1 MKIDCCGLACP
12 EPVLQTKKALEAL
25 PDDGILEVLVNS
37 VASKENVLRFAHNA
51 GYEARSEERDGGKT
65 IIAIIKGFTCNVVE
79 NAKEEQ
85 FLDKTLF
92 LKSNTVG
99 EGELGAKLIVGF
111 LKSTLELP
119 KLPKRIVCVNTAVYL
134 TTADEDSPVIEV
146 LKALEA
152 KGVEIYSCGVCLEF
166 YGVNK
171 QLKVGHVGNAYGT
184 VEMLFG
190 GAGTIT
196 L

>member
-25 PDDGILEVLVNS
+25 PNDTILEVVVNS
-37 VASKENVLRFAHNA
+37 VASKENVLRFAQNA
-51 GYEARSEERDGGKT
+51 GYECRFEEREEGKT
-65 IIAIIKGFTCNVVE
+65 IIAIIKGFTCNIVE
-79 NAKEEQ
+79 EAKEEK

-92 LKSNTVG
+92 LKSHTVG
-99 EGELGAKLIVGF
+99 EGELGAKLVVGF

-119 KLPKRIVCVNTAVYL
+119 KLPKRIICVNTAVYL
-134 TTADEDSPVIEV
+134 TTADEDAPVTEI
-146 LKALEA
+146 LRALEA

-166 YGVNK
+166 YGVDK
-171 QLKVGHVGNAYGT
+171 ALKVGKIGNAFGT
-184 VEMLFG
+184 IEMLFG
-190 GAGTIT
+190 GEGTIT

>member
-1 MKIDCCGLACP
+1 MKLDCSGLACP

-25 PDDGILEVLVNS
+25 PNDAVLEVVVDNI
-37 VASKENVLRFAHNA
+37 ASRENVIRFAQN
-51 GYEARSEERDGGKT
+51 GGFDVRTEDLGENKT
-65 IIAIIKGFTCNVVE
+65 LITIVKGFTCKVVSD
-79 NAKEEQ
+79 AKEDS

-92 LKSNTVG
+92 LKSDKVG

-119 KLPKRIVCVNTAVYL
+119 KLPKRIICVNQAVLL
-134 TTADEDSPVIEV
+134 TTADESAPITEV

-152 KGVEIYSCGVCLEF
+152 KGVEIFSCGVCLEF
-166 YGVNK
+166 YGVSDK
-171 QLKVGHVGNAYGT
+171 LKVGKIGNAYNT
-184 VEMLFG
+184 IEMLFG
-190 GAGTIT
+190 GEGTIS

>member
-1 MKIDCCGLACP
+1 MKIDCSGLACP

-25 PDDGILEVLVNS
+25 PNDAVLEVIVSSL
-37 VASKENVLRFAHNA
+37 ASKENVTRFAHN
-51 GYEARSEERDGGKT
+51 GGFDARAQDLGEGKT
-65 IIAIIKGFTCNVVE
+65 LITIVKGFVCQTATCTNDE
-79 NAKEEQ
+79 K

-92 LKSNTVG
+92 LKSDKVG

-119 KLPKRIVCVNTAVYL
+119 KLPRRIVCVNQAVLL
-134 TTADEDSPVIEV
+134 TTADESAPIMEV

-152 KGVEIYSCGVCLEF
+152 KGVEIFSCGVCLEYF
-166 YGVNK
+166 GVTDK
-171 QLKVGHVGNAYGT
+171 LKVGKIGNAFGT
-184 VEMLFG
+184 IEMLFG
-190 GAGTIT
+190 GEGTIS

>member
-1 MKIDCCGLACP
+1 MKIDCSGLACP

-25 PDDGILEVLVNS
+25 PNDAVLEVIVSS
-37 VASKENVLRFAHNA
+37 VASKENVTRFAHN
-51 GYEARSEERDGGKT
+51 GGFDARAQDLGEGKT
-65 IIAIIKGFTCNVVE
+65 LITIVKGFVCQTATCT
-79 NAKEEQ
+79 KEEN

-92 LKSNTVG
+92 LKSDKVG

-119 KLPKRIVCVNTAVYL
+119 KLPRRIVCVNQAVLL
-134 TTADEDSPVIEV
+134 TTADESAPIMEV

-152 KGVEIYSCGVCLEF
+152 KGVEIFSCGVCLEYF
-166 YGVNK
+166 GVTDK
-171 QLKVGHVGNAYGT
+171 LKVGKIGNAFGT
-184 VEMLFG
+184 IEMLFG
-190 GAGTIT
+190 GEGTIS

>member
-1 MKIDCCGLACP
+1 MKIDCSGLACP
-12 EPVLQTKKALEAL
+12 EPVLQTKKALETL
-25 PDDGILEVLVNS
+25 PNDSVLEVIVNS
-37 VASKENVLRFAHNA
+37 LASKENVTRFAQN
-51 GYEARSEERDGGKT
+51 GGFDVRVQDLAEGKSLIT
-65 IIAIIKGFTCNVVE
+65 IVKGFTCNVVAD
-79 NAKEEQ
+79 AKDEK

-92 LKSNTVG
+92 LKSDKVG

-119 KLPKRIVCVNTAVYL
+119 KLPRHIVCVNQAVLL
-134 TTADEDSPVIEV
+134 TTADESAPIMEV

-166 YGVNK
+166 FGVSDK
-171 QLKVGHVGNAYGT
+171 LKVGKIGNAFGT
-184 VEMLFG
+184 IEMLFG
-190 GAGTIT
+190 GDGTIS

>member
-1 MKIDCCGLACP
+1 MKLDCSGLACP

-25 PDDGILEVLVNS
+25 PNDAVLEVVVDNI
-37 VASKENVLRFAHNA
+37 ASRENVIRFAQN
-51 GYEARSEERDGGKT
+51 GGFDVRTEDLGENKT
-65 IIAIIKGFTCNVVE
+65 LITIVKGFTCNVVSD
-79 NAKEEQ
+79 AKEDS

-92 LKSNTVG
+92 LKSDKVG

-119 KLPKRIVCVNTAVYL
+119 KLPKRIICVNQAVLL
-134 TTADEDSPVIEV
+134 TTADESAPITEV

-152 KGVEIYSCGVCLEF
+152 KGVEIFSCGVCLEF
-166 YGVNK
+166 YGVTDK
-171 QLKVGHVGNAYGT
+171 LKVGKIGNAYNT
-184 VEMLFG
+184 IEMLFG
-190 GAGTIT
+190 GEGTIS

>member
-1 MKIDCCGLACP
+1 MKIDCSGLACP
-12 EPVLQTKKALEAL
+12 EPVLQTKKALETL
-25 PDDGILEVLVNS
+25 PNDSVLEVVVSSL
-37 VASKENVLRFAHNA
+37 ASKENVIRFAQN
-51 GYEARSEERDGGKT
+51 GGFDVRAEDLGEGKSLIT
-65 IIAIIKGFTCNVVE
+65 IVKGFACNVATKTSDE
-79 NAKEEQ
+79 P

-92 LKSNTVG
+92 LKSDKVG

-119 KLPKRIVCVNTAVYL
+119 KLPKRIVCVNQAVLL
-134 TTADEDSPVIEV
+134 TTAEESAPIIEV

-166 YGVNK
+166 FGVTDK
-171 QLKVGHVGNAYGT
+171 LKVGKIGNAFGT
-184 VEMLFG
+184 IEMLFG
-190 GAGTIT
+190 GEGTIS